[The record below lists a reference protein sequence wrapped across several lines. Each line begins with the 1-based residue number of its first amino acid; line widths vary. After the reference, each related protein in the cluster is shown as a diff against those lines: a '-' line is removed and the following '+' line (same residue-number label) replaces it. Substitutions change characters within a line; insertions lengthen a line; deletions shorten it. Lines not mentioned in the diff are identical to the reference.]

1 MVAGANRSFRWKR
14 GFDVHDRCCRSWTTH
29 PLYWQPR
36 RRDIVWEKAGPSIGC
51 SPAKEPKKHDEN
63 IPRHPAD
70 RSGVGDVKTSRPHRQ
85 TNRPRA

>member
-1 MVAGANRSFRWKR
+1 MTDAY
-14 GFDVHDRCCRSWTTH
+14 RSWSTH

-36 RRDIVWEKAGPSIGC
+36 RREIVWEKAGPSIGGGWKH
-51 SPAKEPKKHDEN
+51 SHDVVQQKSQRKHDEN

-70 RSGVGDVKTSRPHRQ
+70 RSGVGDVKMSRPHRQ